1 MVLPDHQLLC
11 LTMAS
16 DPLDLWE
23 VMEVQDMDM
32 AAQAMVLHM
41 GKVHPRL
48 LDMGH
53 LLVNLKLPSM
63 VNNHPRFLPLV
74 SNNKANLALVRSR
87 KKSHLRLVYAFL
99 IDSFLYLDFISR
111 LSRVGKGCKGV
122 KRADNS
128 DGFGF

>member
-11 LTMAS
+11 MTMAS

-48 LDMGH
+48 RGMVRLLDMVH
-53 LLVNLKLPSM
+53 LLINLKLPPLL
-63 VNNHPRFLPLV
+63 NHLQFLPLV
-74 SNNKANLALVRSR
+74 NNKANLALVSSR
-87 KKSHLRLVYAFL
+87 KSQLR
-99 IDSFLYLDFISR
+99 
-111 LSRVGKGCKGV
+111 
-122 KRADNS
+122 
-128 DGFGF
+128 

>member
-11 LTMAS
+11 MTMAS

-48 LDMGH
+48 RGMVRLLDMGH
-53 LLVNLKLPSM
+53 LLVNPKLLSM

-74 SNNKANLALVRSR
+74 SNNQANLALVSSR
-87 KKSHLRLVYAFL
+87 NKSQLR
-99 IDSFLYLDFISR
+99 
-111 LSRVGKGCKGV
+111 
-122 KRADNS
+122 
-128 DGFGF
+128 

>member
-11 LTMAS
+11 MTMAS

-48 LDMGH
+48 RGMVRLLDMVH
-53 LLVNLKLPSM
+53 LLINLKLPSLL
-63 VNNHPRFLPLV
+63 NNHLQFLPLV
-74 SNNKANLALVRSR
+74 NNKANLALVSSLN
-87 KKSHLRLVYAFL
+87 KPQLR
-99 IDSFLYLDFISR
+99 
-111 LSRVGKGCKGV
+111 
-122 KRADNS
+122 
-128 DGFGF
+128 

>member
-48 LDMGH
+48 RGMVRLLDMVH
-53 LLVNLKLPSM
+53 LLINLKLPPLL
-63 VNNHPRFLPLV
+63 NHLQFLPLV
-74 SNNKANLALVRSR
+74 NNKANLALVSSLN
-87 KKSHLRLVYAFL
+87 KPQLR
-99 IDSFLYLDFISR
+99 
-111 LSRVGKGCKGV
+111 
-122 KRADNS
+122 
-128 DGFGF
+128 

>member
-11 LTMAS
+11 MTMAS

-48 LDMGH
+48 RGMVRLLDMVH
-53 LLVNLKLPSM
+53 LLINLKLPPLL
-63 VNNHPRFLPLV
+63 NHPRFLSLV
-74 SNNKANLALVRSR
+74 NNNKANLALVSSLN
-87 KKSHLRLVYAFL
+87 KPQLR
-99 IDSFLYLDFISR
+99 
-111 LSRVGKGCKGV
+111 
-122 KRADNS
+122 
-128 DGFGF
+128 

>member
-48 LDMGH
+48 RGMVQLLDMVH
-53 LLVNLKLPSM
+53 LLGNPKLPSM
-63 VNNHPRFLPLV
+63 VNNHLKLPSMVNHHPQFLPLV
-74 SNNKANLALVRSR
+74 NNKANLALVSSR
-87 KKSHLRLVYAFL
+87 NQSQLR
-99 IDSFLYLDFISR
+99 
-111 LSRVGKGCKGV
+111 
-122 KRADNS
+122 
-128 DGFGF
+128 

>member
-48 LDMGH
+48 LDMVH
-53 LLVNLKLPSM
+53 LLINLKLPPLL
-63 VNNHPRFLPLV
+63 NHLQFLPLV
-74 SNNKANLALVRSR
+74 NNKANLALVSSLN
-87 KKSHLRLVYAFL
+87 KPQLR
-99 IDSFLYLDFISR
+99 
-111 LSRVGKGCKGV
+111 
-122 KRADNS
+122 
-128 DGFGF
+128 

>member
-1 MVLPDHQLLC
+1 MGLPDHQLLC

-48 LDMGH
+48 RGMVRLLDMVH
-53 LLVNLKLPSM
+53 LKLPSLL
-63 VNNHPRFLPLV
+63 NNHLQFLPLV
-74 SNNKANLALVRSR
+74 NNKANLALVSSLN
-87 KKSHLRLVYAFL
+87 KPQLR
-99 IDSFLYLDFISR
+99 
-111 LSRVGKGCKGV
+111 
-122 KRADNS
+122 
-128 DGFGF
+128 

>member
-11 LTMAS
+11 MTMAS

-48 LDMGH
+48 RGMVRLLDMGH

-63 VNNHPRFLPLV
+63 VNNHLKLLSMVNHPRFLPLV
-74 SNNKANLALVRSR
+74 NNNKANLALVSSLN
-87 KKSHLRLVYAFL
+87 KPQLR
-99 IDSFLYLDFISR
+99 
-111 LSRVGKGCKGV
+111 
-122 KRADNS
+122 
-128 DGFGF
+128 

>member
-48 LDMGH
+48 RGMVRLLDMGH
-53 LLVNLKLPSM
+53 LLVNLKLLSM
-63 VNNHPRFLPLV
+63 VNNHLKLPSMV
-74 SNNKANLALVRSR
+74 NNNKANLALVSSR
-87 KKSHLRLVYAFL
+87 NKSQLR
-99 IDSFLYLDFISR
+99 
-111 LSRVGKGCKGV
+111 
-122 KRADNS
+122 
-128 DGFGF
+128 

>member
-48 LDMGH
+48 RGMVRPLDMVH
-53 LLVNLKLPSM
+53 LLINLKLPSLL
-63 VNNHPRFLPLV
+63 NNHLQFLPLV
-74 SNNKANLALVRSR
+74 NNKANLALVSSR
-87 KKSHLRLVYAFL
+87 NKSQLR
-99 IDSFLYLDFISR
+99 
-111 LSRVGKGCKGV
+111 
-122 KRADNS
+122 
-128 DGFGF
+128 

>member
-41 GKVHPRL
+41 GKVHPQLRGMVRL
-48 LDMGH
+48 LDMVH
-53 LLVNLKLPSM
+53 LLINLKLPSLL
-63 VNNHPRFLPLV
+63 NNHLQFLPLV
-74 SNNKANLALVRSR
+74 NNKANLALVSSLN
-87 KKSHLRLVYAFL
+87 KPQLR
-99 IDSFLYLDFISR
+99 
-111 LSRVGKGCKGV
+111 
-122 KRADNS
+122 
-128 DGFGF
+128 

>member
-11 LTMAS
+11 MTMAS

-48 LDMGH
+48 RGMVRLLDMVH
-53 LLVNLKLPSM
+53 LLINLKLPPLL
-63 VNNHPRFLPLV
+63 NHLQFLPLV
-74 SNNKANLALVRSR
+74 NNKANLALVSSLN
-87 KKSHLRLVYAFL
+87 KPQLR
-99 IDSFLYLDFISR
+99 
-111 LSRVGKGCKGV
+111 
-122 KRADNS
+122 
-128 DGFGF
+128 

>member
-11 LTMAS
+11 MTMAS

-48 LDMGH
+48 RGMVRLLDMVH
-53 LLVNLKLPSM
+53 LLINLKLPPLL
-63 VNNHPRFLPLV
+63 NHLQFLPLV
-74 SNNKANLALVRSR
+74 NNKANLSLVSSR
-87 KKSHLRLVYAFL
+87 KSQLR
-99 IDSFLYLDFISR
+99 
-111 LSRVGKGCKGV
+111 
-122 KRADNS
+122 
-128 DGFGF
+128 

>member
-11 LTMAS
+11 MTMAS

-48 LDMGH
+48 RGMVRLLDMVH
-53 LLVNLKLPSM
+53 LLINLKLPPLL
-63 VNNHPRFLPLV
+63 NHLQFLPLV
-74 SNNKANLALVRSR
+74 NNKANLALVSSR
-87 KKSHLRLVYAFL
+87 NKSQLR
-99 IDSFLYLDFISR
+99 
-111 LSRVGKGCKGV
+111 
-122 KRADNS
+122 
-128 DGFGF
+128 